1 MKKFFKTFFSSP
13 YFQDFKTIKV
23 KNKCASESGQS
34 LVESLLVIPVFFL
47 ILSGVIFVFY
57 QQLRDVVDDSA
68 QSSLQVSQALFEPE
82 ERILAGWSDQ
92 AQNKEKSLQKI
103 ADHAI
108 NSSKGFSNS
117 TDMKEGVFLDKENVL
132 DKGHLPSSET
142 KPSYSVS
149 LTEENKFQFSTQAQ
163 KKAYEKK
170 DFSFDSI
177 FPQWSLIRHV
187 YEGKSLYA
195 PTGSFGWKERALAAA
210 HASTGFLLSSAG
222 IQFSKEYASLM
233 PGQVQSTFVSN
244 CFMEPL
250 KPNCQ
255 LQSLSKKFERAAK
268 DGANTQLLEC
278 ASEMTAK
285 CLLAGAPQ
293 AIAACEVR
301 GIQSILSAIESGQ
314 KADVC
319 PILNTV
325 TSTEYQAIKALV
337 YANIIENSANEIA
350 KRTEI
355 FGK

>member
-13 YFQDFKTIKV
+13 DFQDFKTIKV
-23 KNKCASESGQS
+23 KNKCGSESGQS
-34 LVESLLVIPVFFL
+34 LVESLLAIPIFFL
-47 ILSGVIFVFY
+47 ILSGVIFIFY

-68 QSSLQVSQALFEPE
+68 SISLESTAILFDPE
-82 ERILAGWSDQ
+82 ERGLAGWSEQ
-92 AQNKEKSLQKI
+92 AKDKAKSLQKV

-108 NSSKGFSNS
+108 NSSRGFSDS

-132 DKGHLPSSET
+132 DKEHLPSSET

-149 LTEENKFQFSTQAQ
+149 LDEENKFQFSTQAQ
-163 KKAYEKK
+163 QKSYEKS
-170 DFSFDSI
+170 DFSSDPI
-177 FPQWSLIRHV
+177 FPQWSIIRHV
-187 YEGKSLYA
+187 YDGKSLYA
-195 PTGSFGWKERALAAA
+195 PTGSFEWKERPLAVA
-210 HASTGFLLSSAG
+210 HASKEFLLTPAG

-233 PGQVQSTFVSN
+233 PGQTQSNFVSN

-255 LQSLSKKFERAAK
+255 LQSLDKKFERAAK

-325 TSTEYQAIKALV
+325 TLTEYQTVKALV
-337 YANIIENSANEIA
+337 YANIIENSANEIG

-355 FGK
+355 LGK